1 MKNHIKEFNRKLV
14 SAETAVKTVKSD
26 DWVAYSHFVMFP
38 ETLDK
43 ALSLRANELTG
54 VKVKTS
60 TAMHPIRVAECDPN
74 QDSFIYNSSF
84 FSRYDRQL
92 GDKGLAH
99 YIPGNF
105 HEEVRF
111 LKEKHT
117 AKPDVALIKTAPM
130 DEKGN
135 FNFGPSCTFTLATC
149 EAADTVIIEVN
160 NNVPSCSGGK
170 NESIHI
176 SQVDYIVESD
186 DSMLPTIPDIAV
198 TDADRKIAQFIM
210 EELSDGCCLQLGIG
224 GTSNAVGNM
233 IADSDL
239 KNLGFHSEMMNDSF
253 LKLFEMGRI
262 NGSKK
267 NIDKNRHVYTFALG
281 SERLYRFLHKNPSC
295 ATYSVDYTN
304 DYEVIAKNDKV
315 ISINNALQVDL
326 YGQVCSESQGTRH
339 ISGTGG
345 QLDFLIG
352 ATKSKGGKA
361 FICLHSTRKR
371 NEQLMSNIVAD
382 VQGIVTVPRSMAFYI
397 VTEYG
402 LVNLKGKTT
411 WERVEMLI
419 SLAHPMFRQKL
430 IDTARQ
436 SGLFSGANRKYIGI

>member
-1 MKNHIKEFNRKLV
+1 MNNYLNEFNKKLV
-14 SAETAVKTVKSD
+14 SAATAVKVVKSN

-38 ETLDK
+38 ETLDM
-43 ALSLRANELTG
+43 ALSMRAKELTG

-60 TAMHPIRVAECDPN
+60 TAMHPINVAECDPN
-74 QDSFIYNSSF
+74 QESFIYNSSF
-84 FSRYDRQL
+84 FSKHDRQL

-105 HEEVRF
+105 HEEVRY
-111 LKEKHT
+111 LKGKHT
-117 AKPDVALIKTAPM
+117 AQPNVAMIKTAPM

-135 FNFGPSCTFTLATC
+135 FNFGPSPTFTLATC
-149 EAADTVIIEVN
+149 ELADTVIIETN
-160 NNVPSCSGGK
+160 NNVPSCPGGK

-186 DSMLPTIPDIAV
+186 DSPLPTIPEIAV
-198 TDADRKIAQFIM
+198 TDTDRKIAEFIM

-224 GTSNAVGNM
+224 GTSNAIGSM

-239 KNLGFHSEMMNDSF
+239 KDLGFHSEMMNDSF
-253 LKLFEMGRI
+253 LKLFEKGRI

-267 NIDKNRHVYTFALG
+267 NIDKNKHVYTFAMG
-281 SERLYRFLHKNPSC
+281 SENLYGFLDKNTLC
-295 ATYSVDYTN
+295 AAYSVDYTN
-304 DYEVIAKNDKV
+304 DYEVIAKNDKA

-326 YGQVCSESQGTRH
+326 YGQVCSESQGIRH

-345 QLDFLIG
+345 QLDFVIG
-352 ATKSKGGKA
+352 TTKSKGGKA

-371 NEQLMSNIVAD
+371 NGKLVSNIVAN
-382 VQGIVTVPRSMAFYI
+382 VQGIVTIPRSMAFYI

-411 WERVEMLI
+411 WERAEMLI
-419 SLAHPMFRQKL
+419 SLAHPMFRQEL
-430 IDTARQ
+430 IDQSRQ
-436 SGLFSGANRKYIGI
+436 SGLFTRANRKYI

>member
-1 MKNHIKEFNRKLV
+1 
-14 SAETAVKTVKSD
+14 
-26 DWVAYSHFVMFP
+26 MFP
-38 ETLDK
+38 ETLDR
-43 ALSLRANELTG
+43 ALSQRANNLTG

-60 TAMHPIRVAECDPN
+60 TAMHTAKIAECDPN

-84 FSRYDRQL
+84 FSRHDRHL
-92 GDKGLAH
+92 GDRGLAH

-105 HEEVRF
+105 HEEVSF
-111 LKEKHT
+111 LKQAHT
-117 AKPDVALIKTAPM
+117 AHPNVAMVKTAPM

-135 FNFGPSCTFTLATC
+135 FNFGPSATFTLATC
-149 EAADTVIIEVN
+149 ECADTVIIETN
-160 NNVPSCSGGK
+160 ENVPVCLGGK

-176 SQVDYIVESD
+176 SRVDLVVESD
-186 DSMLPTIPDIAV
+186 DPLLATIPDIAV
-198 TDADRKIAQFIM
+198 TDTDRKIARFIL

-224 GTSNAVGNM
+224 GTSNAVGSM

-239 KNLGFHSEMMNDSF
+239 KDLGFHSEMMNDSF
-253 LKLFEMGRI
+253 LTLFEKGRI

-267 NIDKNRHVYTFALG
+267 NIDKNRHVYTFAMG
-281 SERLYRFLHKNPSC
+281 SERLYRFLDKNPSC
-295 ATYSVDYTN
+295 AAYSVDYTN
-304 DYEVIAKNDKV
+304 DYQVIAKNDNA

-326 YGQVCSESQGTRH
+326 YGQICSESQGTRH

-345 QLDFLIG
+345 QLDFIIG

-371 NEQLMSNIVAD
+371 NGKLVSNIVGN
-382 VQGIVTVPRSMAFYI
+382 VQGIVTVPRSMAFYV

-411 WERVEMLI
+411 WERAEMLI
-419 SLAHPMFRQKL
+419 SIAHPMFHQEL
-430 IDTARQ
+430 IDQARQ
-436 SGLFSGANRKYIGI
+436 SGLFSRANKKYI

>member
-1 MKNHIKEFNRKLV
+1 MNNYFNEFNKKLV
-14 SAETAVKTVKSD
+14 SAATAVKVVKSN

-38 ETLDK
+38 ETLDR
-43 ALSLRANELTG
+43 ALSLRAKKLTG

-60 TAMHPIRVAECDPN
+60 TAMHPVKVAECDPN

-84 FSRYDRQL
+84 FSRHDRQL

-105 HEEVRF
+105 HEEVSY
-111 LKEKHT
+111 LKGGHT
-117 AKPDVALIKTAPM
+117 ARPNVAMIKTAPM

-135 FNFGPSCTFTLATC
+135 FNFGPSTTFTLATC
-149 EAADTVIIEVN
+149 ESADTVIIEVN
-160 NNVPSCSGGK
+160 NNVPFCSGGK

-186 DSMLPTIPDIAV
+186 DSPLPTIQEIAV
-198 TDADRKIAQFIM
+198 TDTDRNIAEFIM
-210 EELSDGCCLQLGIG
+210 KELSDGCCLQLGIG

-239 KNLGFHSEMMNDSF
+239 KDLGFHSEMMNDSF
-253 LKLFEMGRI
+253 LKLFEKGRI

-267 NIDKNRHVYTFALG
+267 NIDQNKHVYTFAMG
-281 SERLYRFLHKNPSC
+281 SERLYRFLDKNPFC
-295 ATYSVDYTN
+295 AAYSVDYTN
-304 DYEVIAKNDKV
+304 DYETIAKNDNA

-371 NEQLMSNIVAD
+371 NGKVVSNIVANI
-382 VQGIVTVPRSMAFYI
+382 QGIVTIPRSMAFYV

-411 WERVEMLI
+411 WERAEMLI
-419 SLAHPMFRQKL
+419 SLAHPMFRQEL
-430 IDTARQ
+430 IDQARQ
-436 SGLFSGANRKYIGI
+436 SGLFTRANRKYI

>member
-1 MKNHIKEFNRKLV
+1 MDEFNKKLV
-14 SAETAVKTVKSD
+14 PAATAVKAVKSN
-26 DWVAYSHFVMFP
+26 DWVSYSHFAMFP
-38 ETLDK
+38 ETLDR

-60 TAMHPIRVAECDPN
+60 TAMHPAKVAECSPD
-74 QDSFIYNSSF
+74 QASFIYNSSF
-84 FSRYDRQL
+84 FSRHDRQL

-105 HEEVRF
+105 YEEVSY
-111 LKEKHT
+111 LKEGHT
-117 AKPDVALIKTAPM
+117 AHPNVAMIKAAPM
-130 DEKGN
+130 DENGN
-135 FNFGPSCTFTLATC
+135 FNFGPSATFTLATC
-149 EAADTVIIEVN
+149 EAADTVIIEVSRT
-160 NNVPSCSGGK
+160 VPSCLGGK

-176 SQVDYIVESD
+176 SRVDHIVES
-186 DSMLPTIPDIAV
+186 SNASLPTIPDIAG
-198 TDADRKIAQFIM
+198 TETDRKIARLIM
-210 EELSDGCCLQLGIG
+210 EELTDECCLQLGIG

-253 LKLFEMGRI
+253 LNLFEMGRI

-267 NIDKNRHVYTFALG
+267 NIDKGRHVYTFAMG
-281 SERLYRFLHKNPSC
+281 SKRLYEFLDKNPSC
-295 ATYSVDYTN
+295 AAYSVDYTN
-304 DYEVIAKNDKV
+304 NSEIIAENDKAV
-315 ISINNALQVDL
+315 SINNALQVDL
-326 YGQVCSESQGTRH
+326 YGQVCSESQETRQ

-345 QLDFLIG
+345 QLDFVIG

-361 FICLHSTRKR
+361 FICLHSTRIREGKR
-371 NEQLMSNIVAD
+371 VSNIVAN

-419 SLAHPMFRQKL
+419 SIAHPMFRKEL
-430 IDTARQ
+430 MDHARQ
-436 SGLFSGANRKYIGI
+436 SGLFSRANKKYM

>member
-1 MKNHIKEFNRKLV
+1 GH
-14 SAETAVKTVKSD
+14 
-26 DWVAYSHFVMFP
+26 
-38 ETLDK
+38 
-43 ALSLRANELTG
+43 
-54 VKVKTS
+54 
-60 TAMHPIRVAECDPN
+60 
-74 QDSFIYNSSF
+74 
-84 FSRYDRQL
+84 DRRL

-105 HEEVRF
+105 YEEVSY
-111 LKEKHT
+111 LKGEHT
-117 AKPDVALIKTAPM
+117 ARPNVAMIKTAPM

-135 FNFGPSCTFTLATC
+135 FNFGPSATFTLATC
-149 EAADTVIIEVN
+149 ESADTVIIEVSN
-160 NNVPSCSGGK
+160 SVPSCLGGK

-176 SQVDYIVESD
+176 SRVDHIVESD
-186 DSMLPTIPDIAV
+186 DSLLPTIPDIAV
-198 TDADRKIAQFIM
+198 TDTDRKIAKFIL

-224 GTSNAVGNM
+224 GTSNAVGSM

-267 NIDKNRHVYTFALG
+267 NIDVNRHVYTFAMG
-281 SERLYRFLHKNPSC
+281 SENLYRFIHKNPAC
-295 ATYSVDYTN
+295 AAYSVDYTN
-304 DYEVIAKNDKV
+304 DYEVIAKNDKA

-326 YGQVCSESQGTRH
+326 YGQVCSESQGTRQ

-345 QLDFLIG
+345 QLDFVIG
-352 ATKSKGGKA
+352 ATKSRGGKA

-371 NEQLMSNIVAD
+371 NGRLVSNIVAN
-382 VQGIVTVPRSMAFYI
+382 VQGIVTVPRSMAFYV

-411 WERVEMLI
+411 WERAELLI
-419 SLAHPMFRQKL
+419 SIAHPRFQQEL

-436 SGLFSGANRKYIGI
+436 SGLFTRARGKYI